1 MKLASVQVGGK
12 ARFGAITERGF
23 VDLGAH
29 FGSRCADLRGLLA
42 ANLID
47 EARKAAAGAS
57 AVPLAS
63 VAFDRVIP
71 NLDARTFALGWSYKE
86 HQAETGKDAP
96 KHPFLFSKHP
106 QALVGHKRPLV
117 KPRASERYDFEG
129 EIAIVIGK
137 AGRHIPAARAMDHI
151 AGYTILMDGSAR
163 DWQEH
168 SVTAG
173 KNFDDSSACGPW
185 LVTRDEIPDAANM
198 ELVTRIDGNEMQRSS
213 FSLMAWKLDE
223 LVAYVST
230 ITRLEP
236 GDMISTGTPG
246 GVGNKRKPPVYL
258 VAGNV
263 LTVEVSGIGTLEN
276 GVVDEPA
283 SS

>member
-1 MKLASVQVGGK
+1 MKLASVKVDQK
-12 ARFGAITERGF
+12 PTFGAVTDRGF
-23 VDLGAH
+23 VDLGKA
-29 FGSRCADLRGLLA
+29 FASRCTDLRQLIASDLMGEAQRLLA
-42 ANLID
+42 
-47 EARKAAAGAS
+47 GAP
-57 AVPLAS
+57 AIPLER
-63 VAFDRVIP
+63 VAFERVIP

-86 HQAETGKDAP
+86 HQDETGKDAP

-106 QALVGHKRPLV
+106 QALVGHKQPLV
-117 KPRASERYDFEG
+117 KPRISERYDFEG
-129 EIAIVIGK
+129 EIALVIGK
-137 AGRHIPAARAMDHI
+137 GGRHIPAANAMDHV
-151 AGYTILMDGSAR
+151 AGYTILMDGSVR

-185 LVTRDEIPDAANM
+185 LVTCDEIPHAEKMD
-198 ELVTRIDGNEMQRSS
+198 LVTRINGNEMQRSS

-230 ITRLEP
+230 MTRLEP
-236 GDMISTGTPG
+236 GDAISTGTPG

-258 VAGNV
+258 RPGDV

-276 GVVDEPA
+276 RVIEA
-283 SS
+283 